1 MNKLTMGFAACGVAA
16 AAGLSLAACSS
27 GGSSSSSSSSSSSNS
42 GPVTGTETFNGTEH
56 LTAAETAS
64 TNYNPTVPL
73 TASGMFS
80 DTGSIYL
87 SGGNGAGS
95 ATIALKNGDIKVQ
108 HAKTNP
114 NLQPKSTGVGCTYAA
129 TQAVNYTVT
138 GGTGSYS
145 NVTGGKG
152 VATVIFGF
160 TLPKLSNG
168 SCNTSSSATPTAGY
182 ATFHAIGSLT
192 RSS

>member
-1 MNKLTMGFAACGVAA
+1 MNKLTMGFATCGIAA

-27 GGSSSSSSSSSSSNS
+27 GGSSSSSSSSV
-42 GPVTGTETFNGTEH
+42 PVTGTETFNGTEH

-80 DTGSIYL
+80 DTGSISL
-87 SGGNGAGS
+87 SGGNGAGP

-108 HAKTNP
+108 HAKTNA
-114 NLQPKSTGVGCTYAA
+114 NLQAKPTGVGCIYAA

-152 VATVIFGF
+152 VATVTFGF

-168 SCNTSSSATPTAGY
+168 SCNTSSTATPTAGY

-192 RSS
+192 RS

>member
-1 MNKLTMGFAACGVAA
+1 MNKLTMGFATCGIAA

-27 GGSSSSSSSSSSSNS
+27 GGSSSSSSSSSV
-42 GPVTGTETFNGTEH
+42 PVTGTETFNGTEH

-80 DTGSIYL
+80 DTGSISL
-87 SGGNGAGS
+87 SGGNGAGP

-108 HAKTNP
+108 HAKTNA
-114 NLQPKSTGVGCTYAA
+114 NLQAKPTGVGCIYAA

-152 VATVIFGF
+152 VATVTFGF

-168 SCNTSSSATPTAGY
+168 SCNTSSTATPTAGY

-192 RSS
+192 RS